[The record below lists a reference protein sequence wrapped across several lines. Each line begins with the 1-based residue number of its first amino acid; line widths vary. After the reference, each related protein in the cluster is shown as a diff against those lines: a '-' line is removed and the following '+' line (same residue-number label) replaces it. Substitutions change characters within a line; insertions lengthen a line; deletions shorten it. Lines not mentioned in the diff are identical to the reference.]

1 MKDHETNRKNI
12 EKPQLAA
19 EANRRNWNR
28 PSCRNI
34 VIVDSQWTGI
44 VHDSI
49 TPDADALG
57 RAQRVSHVML
67 VMHCKQ
73 STINAKGNCLVENRE
88 ISHTRKGPMKEGI
101 RTSRARTPII
111 NSQHHNHLPFFGQ
124 TSHFH
129 PPGSRLIGFTCKGC
143 KGASFGEQILLLGR
157 AGEDILHTIHFR
169 KDLGDH
175 TTSSISEKDTGCTGG
190 WDSLTYPALFITLSC
205 VILHETRLM
214 CWFQFERQ
222 EQILT
227 EEMPSTSQYNCE
239 SSQ

>member
-1 MKDHETNRKNI
+1 
-12 EKPQLAA
+12 
-19 EANRRNWNR
+19 
-28 PSCRNI
+28 
-34 VIVDSQWTGI
+34 
-44 VHDSI
+44 
-49 TPDADALG
+49 
-57 RAQRVSHVML
+57 ML

-239 SSQ
+239 SSQWGIIFWMKIV